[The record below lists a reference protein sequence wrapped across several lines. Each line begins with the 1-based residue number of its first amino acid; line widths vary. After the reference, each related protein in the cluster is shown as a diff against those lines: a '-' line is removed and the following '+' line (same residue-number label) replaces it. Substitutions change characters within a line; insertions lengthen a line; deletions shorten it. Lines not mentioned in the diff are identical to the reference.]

1 MRYIKRKY
9 ETPVRPWD
17 RQRLD
22 AERETLRVFGLK
34 NKKELWRT
42 EGTIRKYR
50 RFARLLAARHDKKQ
64 EKLILDKLV
73 SLGVLDEGAGLDD
86 VLALTTQKLL
96 ERRLQTVLQRKGLA
110 NTAKQA
116 RQMIVHGR
124 VKIEGRKVVYPSYI
138 VSRGEEN
145 KIRVVVAK
153 QTKVEK
159 NAEEKGAEGTS
170 AGTEGGREA
179 KAGSEAAA
187 A

>member
-1 MRYIKRKY
+1 MRYIKRKF

-17 RQRLD
+17 RQRID
-22 AERETLRVFGLK
+22 SERETLKGYGLK

-50 RFARLLAARHDKKQ
+50 RLARVLAAKRNKTQ

-73 SLGVLDEGAGLDD
+73 SLGVLEEGAGLDD
-86 VLALTTQKLL
+86 VLELTTQKLL
-96 ERRLQTVLQRKGLA
+96 ERRLQTVLQRKGIA
-110 NTAKQA
+110 STVKQA
-116 RQMIVHGR
+116 RQMIVHGK
-124 VKIEGRKVVYPSYI
+124 VKVGDRKVVYPSYI

-159 NAEEKGAEGTS
+159 HAEEKGAEGTG
-170 AGTEGGREA
+170 AGTESGREA
-179 KAGSEAAA
+179 EAGSEAAA